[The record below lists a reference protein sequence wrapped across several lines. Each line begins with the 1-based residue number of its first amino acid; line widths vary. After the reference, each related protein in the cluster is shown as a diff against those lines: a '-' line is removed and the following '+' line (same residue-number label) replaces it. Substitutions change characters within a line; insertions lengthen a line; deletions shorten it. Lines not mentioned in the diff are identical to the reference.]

1 MDGVIALGIGC
12 GIGYVINK
20 YSYEIYDIPRVIPS
34 LSNTEY
40 DRYLKKRFPEI
51 KNDNPDLDKNE
62 LFKII
67 AIEWRMMKERF
78 IE

>member
-20 YSYEIYDIPRVIPS
+20 YSYEIYDIPRVIHS
-34 LSNTEY
+34 KESEY
-40 DRYLKKRFPEI
+40 NRYVKRRFPEI
-51 KNDNPDLDKNE
+51 KNENPDINKNE
-62 LFKII
+62 ICKII